1 MAAASAERYDQPFP
15 PGKRPNRLAAQPN
28 HVAHKP
34 PGLTVELEILVDVE
48 TPEGL
53 DIDRLGEL
61 IRFALLAE
69 KATGPWA
76 VSVLLTGDER
86 IRQLHRDFMSVDTAT
101 DVMTF
106 PFSDEECDLDEPA
119 GGDIVISV
127 ERAGDQAAE
136 FGLTLT
142 DEIRFLV
149 LHGVLH
155 LSGWDDATA
164 ADRAEMLEWQTT
176 LLRAFDTGGRNFGR

>member
-28 HVAHKP
+28 HVAHEP
-34 PGLTVELEILVDVE
+34 PDLTVELEILVDVE

-53 DIDRLGEL
+53 DIDRLGKL

-69 KATGPWA
+69 KATGLWA

-106 PFSDEECDLDEPA
+106 PFSDAWDDQEESA
-119 GGDIVISV
+119 GGEIVISV
-127 ERAGDQAAE
+127 ERACDQAAD
-136 FGLTLT
+136 FDLTPS

-155 LSGWDDATA
+155 LSGWHDESA
-164 ADRAEMLEWQTT
+164 ADRARMLERQTI
-176 LLRAFDTGGRNFGR
+176 LLRTSDTDSAR